1 VSHGFWCGI
10 PNPACNACDLTVVLV
25 DPGSCVRRG
34 SPCACLEVA
43 SRVVLPAPASG
54 CCSYTDSRVLLMG
67 EFGLHRGRRGG
78 VPSEQAPTAPGM
90 ASQRPRWQHRAGG
103 DGGDVL
109 RSPCVTTPS
118 WAIARSA
125 VVRPLR
131 VSPNPFEGRGVEEGR
146 ERVAQCRGV
155 TPAIPHS
162 AGDGSTTAVLSA
174 QRQDRFPEQC

>member
-1 VSHGFWCGI
+1 LCASWQPMCLSGGGFEGGF
-10 PNPACNACDLTVVLV
+10 AGA
-25 DPGSCVRRG
+25 
-34 SPCACLEVA
+34 
-43 SRVVLPAPASG
+43 RVWLLFIHRFEG
-54 CCSYTDSRVLLMG
+54 LLMG

-174 QRQDRFPEQC
+174 QRRDRFPEQC